1 LFSVWL
7 VWLLIPVAVCDSLI
21 SIPRKLRVEFPGVV
35 YHIMSWG
42 WTGAAVLGDNADGQ
56 SDRRMVESGEPRSVN
71 MRLYSW
77 TWGGKTEKGKESI
90 YEKWTI

>member
-56 SDRRMVESGEPRSVN
+56 SDRRMVESGEFEEREYAFVHLDVKRN
-71 MRLYSW
+71 TRARKGEYS
-77 TWGGKTEKGKESI
+77 
-90 YEKWTI
+90 